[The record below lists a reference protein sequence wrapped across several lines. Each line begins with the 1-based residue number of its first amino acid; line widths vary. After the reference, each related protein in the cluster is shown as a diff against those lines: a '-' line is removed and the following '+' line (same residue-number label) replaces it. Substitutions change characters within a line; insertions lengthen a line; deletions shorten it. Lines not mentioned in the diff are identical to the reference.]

1 MALCVPL
8 DLASKVNFK
17 MMPAKYHIPALASK
31 SSDNVCDQYLIGPTS
46 FSSAQVNRGAT
57 VPCFETVL
65 GVRWMPQQFVIQRHG
80 PKIGHTAFDIVFWER
95 KAGAVSLESLQAV
108 IGAEVT

>member
-17 MMPAKYHIPALASK
+17 MMPAKYHIPA
-31 SSDNVCDQYLIGPTS
+31 S

-57 VPCFETVL
+57 VPCFETVRKL
-65 GVRWMPQQFVIQRHG
+65 QYLPLYLIPILTPKSAFVGCCNSLLSSVTGRRLDTLRLTSCSG
-80 PKIGHTAFDIVFWER
+80 RGK
-95 KAGAVSLESLQAV
+95 GAQCLWRAYKP
-108 IGAEVT
+108 